1 VVVGAQKSEWG
12 DGERWREG
20 MGYSGREGKVEK
32 RSMRTRKAARSMKK
46 KRARLD
52 FLDPPAAP
60 FFIPP

>member
-1 VVVGAQKSEWG
+1 MG
-12 DGERWREG
+12 RWREMEG
-20 MGYSGREGKVEK
+20 GNGYSGREGKVEK

-60 FFIPP
+60 FFITP